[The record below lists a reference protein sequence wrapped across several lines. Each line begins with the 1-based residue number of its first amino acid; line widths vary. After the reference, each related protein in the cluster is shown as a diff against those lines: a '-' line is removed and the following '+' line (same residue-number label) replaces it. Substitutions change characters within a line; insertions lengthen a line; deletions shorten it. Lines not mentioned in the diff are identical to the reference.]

1 MAWSGGTYRKGNYS
15 TNGWTGDASLGI
27 GIEAGRH
34 DTQDDDFQG
43 GINQC
48 LNKDGS
54 NAATSNLNIGSNRL
68 TNVAAGTARTDAINL
83 SQVQDNSLLWGGTS
97 GGAANAQTLTLAP
110 IITAYVAGQRYSFIA
125 GFTNTAAATLNI
137 NGVGTKSI
145 FNAATGAAIGAGEI
159 VATRAYEVLY
169 DGTQFLLLNDVT
181 PIQNGDYI
189 WLGTAGGTATAIT
202 ANATPAITAYKTGQK
217 FRMITASGSTGST
230 ATAHTLAINGLASP
244 KNIVNNEDST
254 NPTLG
259 TWVSGALIE
268 LIYDGTNFRITND
281 SGGWLT
287 YTPTI
292 ATTSGGSIS
301 SVVATRAK
309 YRKRGKSIELSLYI
323 TFNTTGVGA
332 TITCTIPVNSNY
344 GGANYSI
351 NPYRSVLAAT
361 NGIGLAINEASN
373 TIYTLLVNAAVGAWG
388 TSANAVNINFSYE
401 SV

>member
-1 MAWSGGTYRKGNYS
+1 MGWAGGTYTKGNNS
-15 TNGWTGDASLGI
+15 TGGWTGDASLGI
-27 GIEAGRH
+27 GIEASRH
-34 DTQDDDFQG
+34 DTQDNDFAT

-48 LNKDGS
+48 INKDGS
-54 NAATSNLNIGSNRL
+54 NAATADLAMGGFKH
-68 TNVAAGTARTDAINL
+68 TNVANATGRTNYAAVG
-83 SQVQDNSLLWGGTS
+83 QVQD
-97 GGAANAQTLTLAP
+97 
-110 IITAYVAGQRYSFIA
+110 
-125 GFTNTAAATLNI
+125 
-137 NGVGTKSI
+137 
-145 FNAATGAAIGAGEI
+145 
-159 VATRAYEVLY
+159 
-169 DGTQFLLLNDVT
+169 
-181 PIQNGDYI
+181 GDFI
-189 WLGTAGGTATAIT
+189 WLGTVGGTATALT
-202 ANATPAITAYKTGQK
+202 ANAAPAITAYKAGQK

-332 TITCTIPVNSNY
+332 TITCTIPVNSNF

-361 NGIGLAINEASN
+361 NGIGLALNEASN

>member
-1 MAWSGGTYRKGNYS
+1 
-15 TNGWTGDASLGI
+15 
-27 GIEAGRH
+27 
-34 DTQDDDFQG
+34 
-43 GINQC
+43 
-48 LNKDGS
+48 
-54 NAATSNLNIGSNRL
+54 
-68 TNVAAGTARTDAINL
+68 
-83 SQVQDNSLLWGGTS
+83 
-97 GGAANAQTLTLAP
+97 
-110 IITAYVAGQRYSFIA
+110 
-125 GFTNTAAATLNI
+125 LNI

-159 VATRAYEVLY
+159 VATCAYEVIY

-189 WLGTAGGTATAIT
+189 WLGTVGGTATALT
-202 ANATPAITAYKTGQK
+202 ANATPAITAYKAGQK
-217 FRMITASGSTGST
+217 FKMIAASGSTGST

-309 YRKRGKSIELSLYI
+309 YRKRGKSIELSLYV

-332 TITCTIPVNSNY
+332 TITCTIPVNSNF

>member
-1 MAWSGGTYRKGNYS
+1 MGWAGGTYTKGNNS
-15 TNGWTGDASLGI
+15 TGGWTGDASLGI

-34 DTQDDDFQG
+34 DTQDNDFAT

-54 NAATSNLNIGSNRL
+54 NAATADLPMGGFKH
-68 TNVAAGTARTDAINL
+68 TNVANATGRTNYAAVG
-83 SQVQDNSLLWGGTS
+83 QVQD
-97 GGAANAQTLTLAP
+97 
-110 IITAYVAGQRYSFIA
+110 
-125 GFTNTAAATLNI
+125 
-137 NGVGTKSI
+137 
-145 FNAATGAAIGAGEI
+145 
-159 VATRAYEVLY
+159 
-169 DGTQFLLLNDVT
+169 
-181 PIQNGDYI
+181 GDFI
-189 WLGTAGGTATAIT
+189 WLGTTAGTATAMT
-202 ANATPAITAYKTGQK
+202 ASATPAITAYKAGQK
-217 FRMITASGSTGST
+217 FKMITASGSTGST

-344 GGANYSI
+344 GGANHSI